1 MLLSSDQLERLV
13 DDLDYIL
20 PRTRCD
26 TVQLTKSHILGRVRT
41 DGDILLDLVEGMP
54 SSDARFLSV
63 PLETLRSLIAFRHR
77 GVKGAAS
84 DESPLLVTVDEE

>member
-63 PLETLRSLIAFRHR
+63 PLETLRSLIASRHR
-77 GVKGAAS
+77 GVKRTAS
-84 DESPLLVTVDEE
+84 HESPLLVTVDEE